1 MASRVLT
8 GLVGGAFALASVFAT
23 GLPAVADVDV
33 SAPTWDEVRAAESDQ
48 AQRTAMQQRIQQVL
62 DAYDAEYQ
70 SAASS
75 YQSAAQA
82 AAVAQ
87 QTLGDTVVSF
97 VELQEQIEQA
107 KSKAEQSKRQAGS
120 ISVQLYRSGGI
131 STGTEAAAIASVEDP
146 DAALKK
152 MAALDRLGGQFTDT
166 LDSAVADANTLQS
179 LSDTL
184 EQQKN
189 ALQDLSDQAQN
200 KADTA
205 AQAQSTAYSL
215 YSGQSSQV
223 VQLTAQLAE
232 LQGRDADAAAA
243 QVSAQRAQTAASIAP
258 VAAGTQADEAKG
270 AVTPVATTPS
280 TGSSSSAGTTTPAAT
295 APNTSGSSSSS
306 SSSTSGSSA
315 SSGSS
320 SSGSSSS
327 GSSSSSSSSSKGAAV
342 VATARLY
349 LGVPYVWGGTTPAGF
364 DCSGFTNYVYAKNGI
379 SLPRVSQ
386 SQMNSGRAISYA
398 EAQPGDLVWMSGGG
412 HVAIYIGGGLVIHAP
427 KPGDVVKITPV
438 SAWSDAHFRRLW

>member
-8 GLVGGAFALASVFAT
+8 ALVGGAFALASVFAT

-200 KADTA
+200 KADAA

-223 VQLTAQLAE
+223 VQLSAQLAE

-258 VAAGTQADEAKG
+258 VAGGTQADEAKG

-280 TGSSSSAGTTTPAAT
+280 TSSSSSAGTTTPAAT
-295 APNTSGSSSSS
+295 SPNTSGSNSSS
-306 SSSTSGSSA
+306 SSSTGSSSA
-315 SSGSS
+315 

-386 SQMNSGRAISYA
+386 AQMNSGRAISYA

-427 KPGDVVKITPV
+427 KPGDVVKVAQV
-438 SAWSDAHFRRLW
+438 SWWSDAHFRRLW

>member
-8 GLVGGAFALASVFAT
+8 GLVGGAFALASVFAM

-131 STGTEAAAIASVEDP
+131 GTGTEAAAIASVEDP

-189 ALQDLSDQAQN
+189 ALQDLSDQAQT

-215 YSGQSSQV
+215 YSGQSDQV
-223 VQLTAQLAE
+223 VQLSAQLAE
-232 LQGRDADAAAA
+232 LQGRDAEAAAA

-258 VAAGTQADEAKG
+258 VAGGTQADEARG

-280 TGSSSSAGTTTPAAT
+280 TSSSSSSGTTTPAAT
-295 APNTSGSSSSS
+295 TPSTPGSSSSS

-320 SSGSSSS
+320 SA
-327 GSSSSSSSSSKGAAV
+327 GSSSSSSSSSRGAAV

-386 SQMNSGRAISYA
+386 SQMNSGRAISYG
-398 EAQPGDLVWMSGGG
+398 EAQPGDLVWMNSGG
-412 HVAIYIGGGLVIHAP
+412 HVGIYLGGGMVIHAS
-427 KPGDVVKITPV
+427 KPGDFVKISPV
-438 SAWSDAHFRRLW
+438 SVWSDAHFRRLW